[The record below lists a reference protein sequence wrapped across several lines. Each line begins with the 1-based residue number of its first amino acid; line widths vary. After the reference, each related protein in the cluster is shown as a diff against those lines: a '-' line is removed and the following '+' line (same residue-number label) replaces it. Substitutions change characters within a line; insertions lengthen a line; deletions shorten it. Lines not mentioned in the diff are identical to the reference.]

1 MALRR
6 YVMTTRRK
14 ASLRKA
20 QLASARKRKGRGKK
34 VVRNAALAGGTA
46 AIFGGAAYGG
56 YRNSKG
62 YKAKKIDKI
71 VEKRWGVKGT
81 EVNGLRLPDLNKPG
95 NPVFSEAQIK
105 QQEALRRLSKPVEHI
120 MVPNDIDEKVFNE
133 SAYVWRQGR
142 EGRFKGPHT
151 GEEIRRAKRNRYANK
166 TNDKYT
172 KTINYREARRRTKT
186 YEATMR
192 AKGIKL
198 SDLHLTRVMDRYSQ
212 MKGIDY

>member
-20 QLASARKRKGRGKK
+20 QIASARKRKGRGKR

-46 AIFGGAAYGG
+46 AVFGGAAYGG

-62 YKAKKIDKI
+62 YKAKKIDKM
-71 VEKRWGVKGT
+71 VQKRWGVKGS
-81 EVNGLRLPDLNKPG
+81 EISGLKLPDLNNKS
-95 NPVFSEAQIK
+95 NPVKSKAQIK
-105 QQEALRRLSKPVEHI
+105 REEALRRLGKPVEHV
-120 MVPNDIDEKVFNE
+120 MVPNDIDENVFNR
-133 SAYVWRQGR
+133 SAYVVRVGR
-142 EGRFKGPHT
+142 NGPFRGAHT
-151 GEEIRRAKRNRYANK
+151 AEEIRRAKRNVYANR
-166 TNDKYT
+166 TNDRDKPISY
-172 KTINYREARRRTKT
+172 NEARRRTKA

-192 AKGIKL
+192 AKGVKL
-198 SDLHLTRVMDRYSQ
+198 SDLHLTRVMNRYSQ